1 MLDINQNQLDVIW
14 LEKKA
19 VLLGIKIVQKKY
31 HKRFNVHSVLKFFNR
46 CTLVKEE
53 KIECRETLC
62 LLYEY
67 LQKYRDSYSSEL
79 NEVPTDT
86 STKDF
91 ICLYNKFA
99 VSTLFNRCLLDINI
113 PVNYPLLKKQ
123 TSLYSL
129 INILIC
135 FLHQRTFIPSKRLH
149 EDNYK
154 ASLLWDAYV
163 SLQNACYYGF
173 PYPNSMAIL
182 NDFSTIEKLNIF
194 FKRRF
199 TKRSL

>member
-1 MLDINQNQLDVIW
+1 MLHINQNQLDVIQ
-14 LEKKA
+14 LEKEA

-31 HKRFNVHSVLKFFNR
+31 HKRFNAHSLLKFFNR
-46 CTLVKEE
+46 YTLVKEE
-53 KIECRETLC
+53 KTECRETLC
-62 LLYEY
+62 LLYKY
-67 LQKYRDSYSSEL
+67 LQKYRDSRSSEL

-91 ICLYNKFA
+91 ICLYNKF
-99 VSTLFNRCLLDINI
+99 VISTLFNRRLLNTNI
-113 PVNYPLLKKQ
+113 PVNYYPLLKKQ

-149 EDNYK
+149 EGNYK
-154 ASLLWDAYV
+154 TSLSWDAYV

-173 PYPNSMAIL
+173 PYPNSIAIL

-194 FKRRF
+194 FKPYF
-199 TKRSL
+199 E

>member
-19 VLLGIKIVQKKY
+19 ILLGIKIVQKKY
-31 HKRFNVHSVLKFFNR
+31 HKCFNVHSLLKFFNR
-46 CTLVKEE
+46 YTLVKEE
-53 KIECRETLC
+53 KTECRETLC
-62 LLYEY
+62 LLYKY
-67 LQKYRDSYSSEL
+67 LQKYRDSCSSEL

-99 VSTLFNRCLLDINI
+99 VSTLFNRYLLNINI
-113 PVNYPLLKKQ
+113 PVNYYYQLLRKQ

-149 EDNYK
+149 EGNYK
-154 ASLLWDAYV
+154 TSLSWDAYV

-173 PYPNSMAIL
+173 PYPNSTAIL

-194 FKRRF
+194 FKTHF
-199 TKRSL
+199 

>member
-1 MLDINQNQLDVIW
+1 MVR
-14 LEKKA
+14 KKA

-31 HKRFNVHSVLKFFNR
+31 HKCFNVHSLLKFFNR
-46 CTLVKEE
+46 CTLIKEE

-62 LLYEY
+62 LLYKY
-67 LQKYRDSYSSEL
+67 LQKYRDSCSSEL

-99 VSTLFNRCLLDINI
+99 VSTLFNRCLLNINI

-129 INILIC
+129 INILIY

-149 EDNYK
+149 EGNYK

-173 PYPNSMAIL
+173 PYPNSIAIL

-194 FKRRF
+194 FKTHF
-199 TKRSL
+199 

>member
-19 VLLGIKIVQKKY
+19 ILLGIKIVQKKY
-31 HKRFNVHSVLKFFNR
+31 HKCFNVHSLLKFFNR
-46 CTLVKEE
+46 YTLVKEE
-53 KIECRETLC
+53 KTECRETLC
-62 LLYEY
+62 LLYKY
-67 LQKYRDSYSSEL
+67 LQKYRDSCSSEL

-99 VSTLFNRCLLDINI
+99 VSTLFNRYLLNINI
-113 PVNYPLLKKQ
+113 PVNYHYQLLRKQ

-149 EDNYK
+149 EGNYK
-154 ASLLWDAYV
+154 TSLSWDACV

-173 PYPNSMAIL
+173 PHPNSTAIL

-194 FKRRF
+194 FKTHF
-199 TKRSL
+199 

>member
-31 HKRFNVHSVLKFFNR
+31 HKHFNAHSLLKFFNR
-46 CTLVKEE
+46 YTLVKEE
-53 KIECRETLC
+53 KTECRETLC
-62 LLYEY
+62 LLYKY
-67 LQKYRDSYSSEL
+67 LQKYRDSCSSEL

-99 VSTLFNRCLLDINI
+99 VSTLFNRYLLNINI
-113 PVNYPLLKKQ
+113 PVNYYYQLLRKQ

-149 EDNYK
+149 EGNYK
-154 ASLLWDAYV
+154 TSLSWV

-173 PYPNSMAIL
+173 PYPNSTAIL

-194 FKRRF
+194 FKTHF
-199 TKRSL
+199 